1 MPVPGI
7 SCHIGGAIATGV
19 CTVFVRSLYMV
30 CGTHGLWHT
39 WAVAHMGCG
48 KRHQYLGCEGAVS
61 LYTNL

>member
-19 CTVFVRSLYMV
+19 CTVFV
-30 CGTHGLWHT
+30 HDLWHT
-39 WAVAHMGCG
+39 WAVAHLGCG